1 MSDRK
6 KPISKRKEIKEGR
19 RKRQQRQRVITL
31 SIIGVVVVVIA
42 GLIAAP
48 SIRAAVTPVGAIVQI
63 TPVTYPNA
71 QGTSMG
77 SQNAKVKVDVF
88 EDFQC
93 PNCRNFTTDVQ
104 PQIVTTYVDTGKIY
118 YTVHMFPFLDSNS
131 ATKESQQAAN
141 AAECAA
147 DQGRFWDYEQMLY
160 ANWQGENVGSFTDKR
175 LVAFA
180 QGLSLNMTT
189 FNSCF
194 SGNKNKSK
202 VDADLALGTQMGV
215 NGTPS
220 VFVNQVEVA
229 PGVVPDFTQMQT
241 AIDAALA
248 GK

>member
-6 KPISKRKEIKEGR
+6 KPISKRKELKESR

-31 SIIGVVVVVIA
+31 AVIGIVVVVIA

-48 SIRAAVTPVGAIVQI
+48 SIRAAVTPVGQIVQI
-63 TPVTYPNA
+63 TPIAHPDA

-77 SQNAKVKVDVF
+77 NPNATVKVDVF

-93 PNCRNFTTDVQ
+93 PNCKSFTTDVQ
-104 PQIVTTYVDTGKIY
+104 PQIITSYIATGKIY

-131 ATKESQQAAN
+131 ATKESHQAAN

-147 DQGRFWDYEQMLY
+147 DQGRFWDYEQILY

-180 QGLSLNMTT
+180 QSLGLDMST

-194 SGNKNKSK
+194 NSNKDKSK
-202 VDADLALGTQMGV
+202 IDADLALGNQWGV

-220 VFVNQVEVA
+220 VFVNQKEVS
-229 PGVVPDFTQMQT
+229 PGLVPDFTQMQQ